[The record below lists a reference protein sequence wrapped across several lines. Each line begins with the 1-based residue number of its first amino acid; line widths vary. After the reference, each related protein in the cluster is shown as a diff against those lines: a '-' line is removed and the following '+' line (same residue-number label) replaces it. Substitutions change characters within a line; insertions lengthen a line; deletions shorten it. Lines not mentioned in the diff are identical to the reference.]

1 MKPETKINKLGRIE
15 IFTIA
20 IHVITCAFLWLV
32 YCFNLLEIE
41 QIKNWINMYFFI
53 LPLFMVGY
61 QFRNLRNVNYYIIW
75 IFIGILQLGIF
86 IIEKDNSDFYFVNGS
101 GIDGLKALLPVLV
114 LFQVFRQ
121 ISLKIY
127 KREIIIS
134 LKYYQMT
141 WYEEGDKRN
150 MTWIEVL
157 FSILLFVTS
166 ILFCVI

>member
-1 MKPETKINKLGRIE
+1 MKPETKKNKFGRIE
-15 IFTIA
+15 IFTIV
-20 IHVITCAFLWLV
+20 IHVIICTFLWIV
-32 YCFNLLEIE
+32 YRFKLFEIE
-41 QIKNWINMYFFI
+41 QIKMWTNMYFFI
-53 LPLFMVGY
+53 LPLFIVGF
-61 QFRNLRNVNYYIIW
+61 QFRNLRNTDYYIIW
-75 IFIGILQLGIF
+75 TFISVLQLGIF
-86 IIEKDNSDFYFVNGS
+86 MIEKDNPDFYFVNGS

-134 LKYYQMT
+134 LQQYRMT
-141 WYEEGDKRN
+141 WYEEEEKRN

-157 FSILLFVTS
+157 FSILLFGTS

>member
-1 MKPETKINKLGRIE
+1 
-15 IFTIA
+15 
-20 IHVITCAFLWLV
+20 
-32 YCFNLLEIE
+32 
-41 QIKNWINMYFFI
+41 MYFFI
-53 LPLFMVGY
+53 LPLFMVGF
-61 QFRNLRNVNYYIIW
+61 QFRNLRNINYYLIW
-75 IFIGILQLGIF
+75 TFIGVMQLGVF
-86 IIEKDNSDFYFVNGS
+86 MIEKDNPDFYFVNGS

-134 LKYYQMT
+134 LQKYRMT
-141 WYEEGDKRN
+141 WYEEEKRN

-157 FSILLFVTS
+157 FSILLFGTS

>member
-1 MKPETKINKLGRIE
+1 MNSKTKPNKIGRIE
-15 IFTIA
+15 IITIMV
-20 IHVITCAFLWLV
+20 HLLVCTFLWST
-32 YCFNLLEIE
+32 YNLKLFEIE
-41 QIKNWINMYFFI
+41 QIKTWTNMYFFV
-53 LPLFMVGY
+53 LPLFMVGF
-61 QFRNLRNVNYYIIW
+61 QFRNLRNFNYYLIW
-75 IFIGILQLGIF
+75 TLIGVVQLGVF
-86 IIEKDNSDFYFVNGS
+86 MTEKDNTDFYFVNGS

-134 LKYYQMT
+134 LQQYRMT
-141 WYEEGDKRN
+141 WYEEEEKRN

-157 FSILLFVTS
+157 FSILLFGTS

>member
-1 MKPETKINKLGRIE
+1 MNPNTKPNKIGRIE
-15 IFTIA
+15 IITI
-20 IHVITCAFLWLV
+20 IVHLLVCTFLCTAYDLRL
-32 YCFNLLEIE
+32 FEIE
-41 QIKNWINMYFFI
+41 QIKTWINMYFFV
-53 LPLFMVGY
+53 LPLFMVGF
-61 QFRNLRNVNYYIIW
+61 QFRNLRNFNYYLIW
-75 IFIGILQLGIF
+75 TLISVMQLGVF
-86 IIEKDNSDFYFVNGS
+86 MIEKDNTDFYFVNGS

-134 LKYYQMT
+134 LQQYRMT
-141 WYEEGDKRN
+141 WYEEEEKRN

-157 FSILLFVTS
+157 FSILLFGTS